1 MIIQIAEILASVF
14 DSALMVYFLYRFNR
28 AQFKFS
34 PVVLGL
40 SLLHLGVVLVGD
52 YLLTDA
58 MIPISIA
65 LLGIQVIISLYI
77 CNKRYIQGILA
88 ASLYE
93 VVLIVVNSVLVLV
106 MSMLIKDY
114 DKLMQGSVTAS
125 RLITLILSKVILF
138 AVLML
143 VLSVFPYKE
152 EKSNVRRG
160 NGILTFLFTLITII
174 GLGAVMYLTS
184 MPEAVNWQAP
194 MLIITVAFL
203 LVNLMLYILINQ
215 ILRLQQNNFELKLM
229 QEKIRYEEQQH
240 GEMME
245 TWERI
250 RGLRHDMK
258 NHLLT
263 IDGFVEQG
271 ETEQCRAYLHDLLPQ
286 LEKGGRIIS
295 SDNPTLD
302 YLINTKLGG
311 LKETRIIV
319 SGSIGSLSDIKDT
332 DLCCILGNILD
343 NAVEAIGQVPQDEKR
358 IELLFSK
365 QNDNRIIICR
375 NTVSKSVLTNNKDL
389 KTTKKDPSAHGI
401 GHKIVES
408 IVAGYHG
415 SVDYFEEDDMF
426 GVQVLLPETN
436 TQSK

>member
-28 AQFKFS
+28 ARFNFS

-40 SLLHLGVVLVGD
+40 SLMHLGVVLVGD

-88 ASLYE
+88 ASIYE

-114 DKLMQGSVTAS
+114 DKLMQGSVTVS
-125 RLITLILSKVILF
+125 RLILIILSKIVLF

-143 VLSVFPYKE
+143 VLSLFPYKDE
-152 EKSNVRRG
+152 NAETRRG
-160 NGILTFLFTLITII
+160 NGILTFIFTLITII

-203 LVNLMLYILINQ
+203 LVNVMLYILINQ

-229 QEKIRYEEQQH
+229 QE
-240 GEMME
+240 M
-245 TWERI
+245 
-250 RGLRHDMK
+250 L
-258 NHLLT
+258 
-263 IDGFVEQG
+263 
-271 ETEQCRAYLHDLLPQ
+271 A
-286 LEKGGRIIS
+286 S
-295 SDNPTLD
+295 
-302 YLINTKLGG
+302 
-311 LKETRIIV
+311 
-319 SGSIGSLSDIKDT
+319 
-332 DLCCILGNILD
+332 LGN
-343 NAVEAIGQVPQDEKR
+343 Q
-358 IELLFSK
+358 
-365 QNDNRIIICR
+365 
-375 NTVSKSVLTNNKDL
+375 
-389 KTTKKDPSAHGI
+389 
-401 GHKIVES
+401 
-408 IVAGYHG
+408 
-415 SVDYFEEDDMF
+415 
-426 GVQVLLPETN
+426 
-436 TQSK
+436 